1 MVFPTRTV
9 SALGKYI
16 SIYILVQIQNFG
28 TKKEEIF
35 FVRRADRRIL
45 RLTYTLMM
53 MMGRNF
59 MQQGRSRIEGEIFQ
73 SHEWDVRDN

>member
-1 MVFPTRTV
+1 MLFQIQTV

-16 SIYILVQIQNFG
+16 SIYILVQMKILG
-28 TKKEEIF
+28 LKRKKSF